1 MSRTASL
8 VFAIV
13 AGFSISALPAGV
25 RGDDHVEMSLPFFK
39 EPTHEI
45 VSIDQEAKTAIVTAK
60 PQGMMFFTGEGFG
73 VLLLPSSGRG
83 SFDTMVRVKVRTV
96 LNDGKLVVLFGDDAA
111 AAMREGPAVL
121 MRPFAGEFGGTQ
133 RPLPATTKQ
142 LRDLPDVITTKSPQ
156 AGSGLLGA
164 IEAARAAA
172 RRAQSMNNLKQIALA
187 FHNYSDVYNAFPP
200 AVIYGPDGKPWHSW
214 RVLLLP
220 FLEQAALYEQYD
232 FSEPWDSPKNIKLAE
247 TVLAVYR
254 DPAREGNDAFTDYG
268 AIVGE
273 NAIFRPDFV
282 KMKSADDFPAC
293 LTGNKTHFRDVTDG
307 TSNTIMFATLDP
319 SRKIPW
325 TKPEDI
331 VFDETFPGV
340 GKPAG
345 IGAIH
350 TGAGPNK
357 PVALV
362 GLTDG
367 SVRVIPGDLDTA
379 TITPFLTRN
388 GGEVVRNEA
397 LGENPRAAGG
407 RAQQPLVRIF
417 KTDDGSYAFSI
428 D

>member
-1 MSRTASL
+1 MPRTVL
-8 VFAIV
+8 VGFAIF
-13 AGFSISALPAGV
+13 AGLSVSVLPSHANGED
-25 RGDDHVEMSLPFFK
+25 RVEMSLPFFK

-45 VSIDQEAKTAIVTAK
+45 VSIDHEAKTSIVTAK
-60 PQGMMFFTGEGFG
+60 PQGMSFLTGEGFG

-96 LNDGKLVVLFGDDAA
+96 LNEGKLVVLFGDDAA
-111 AAMREGPAVL
+111 SAMREGPAVL

-142 LRDLPDVITTKSPQ
+142 LRELPDVLKTKSPQ

-172 RRAQSMNNLKQIALA
+172 RRTQSMNNLKQIALA
-187 FHNYSDVYNAFPP
+187 FHNYSDVHNAFPP

-254 DPAREGNDAFTDYG
+254 DPAREGNDAFTDYA

-293 LTGNKTHFRDVTDG
+293 LTGKKTHFRDVTDG

-331 VFDETFPGV
+331 VFDDTFPGV

-350 TGAGPNK
+350 KGAGPNT

-367 SVRVIPGDLDTA
+367 SVRAIPGDLDTA
-379 TITPFLTRN
+379 AITPFLTRN
-388 GGEVVRNEA
+388 GGEVVRHES
-397 LGENPRAAGG
+397 LGGAGSG
-407 RAQQPLVRIF
+407 GGNRAQPPMVRIF
-417 KTDDGSYAFSI
+417 KADDGTYAFSI

>member
-1 MSRTASL
+1 MSRTAFFICML
-8 VFAIV
+8 V
-13 AGFSISALPAGV
+13 AGCCISSLPASAQGED
-25 RGDDHVEMSLPFFK
+25 RVEMSLPFFK

-60 PQGMMFFTGEGFG
+60 PQGMSFLTGEGFG
-73 VLLLPSSGRG
+73 VLLISSSGRG
-83 SFDTMVRVKVRTV
+83 PFDTMVRVKVRTV
-96 LNDGKLVVLFGDDAA
+96 LNEGKLVVMFGDDAT

-121 MRPFAGEFGGTQ
+121 MRPFSGEFGGTQ
-133 RPLPATTKQ
+133 RPQPATTKQ
-142 LRDLPDVITTKSPQ
+142 LRDLPDAITTKNPQ

-172 RRAQSMNNLKQIALA
+172 RRTQSMNNLKQIAIA

-220 FLEQAALYEQYD
+220 FLEQGALYEQYD
-232 FSEPWDSPKNIKLAE
+232 FSEPWDSPKNITLAE

-254 DPAREGNDAFTDYG
+254 DPTREGNDAFTDYG

-282 KMKSADDFPAC
+282 KMKSPDDFPAC

-331 VFDETFPGV
+331 VFDENFPGV

-350 TGAGPNK
+350 TGADPNT

-367 SVRVIPGDLDTA
+367 SVRAIPGNLDTA

-388 GGEVVRNEA
+388 GGEVVKQES
-397 LGENPRAAGG
+397 LGGASGG
-407 RAQQPLVRIF
+407 GGNRVQPPMVRIF
-417 KTDDGSYAFSI
+417 KTDDGTYAFSI

>member
-1 MSRTASL
+1 MSRTAFFICML
-8 VFAIV
+8 V
-13 AGFSISALPAGV
+13 AGSSISSLPASAQGED
-25 RGDDHVEMSLPFFK
+25 RVEMSLPFFK

-45 VSIDQEAKTAIVTAK
+45 VSIDQEAKTAIVTPK
-60 PQGMMFFTGEGFG
+60 LQGMSFLTGEGFG
-73 VLLLPSSGRG
+73 VLLLPSSGSS

-142 LRDLPDVITTKSPQ
+142 LRDLPDVLKTKSPQ

-187 FHNYSDVYNAFPP
+187 FHNYSDVYRAFPP

-220 FLEQAALYEQYD
+220 FLEQVALYEQYD

-254 DPAREGNDAFTDYG
+254 DPAREGSDAFTDYG

-282 KMKSADDFPAC
+282 KMKSPDDFPAC
-293 LTGNKTHFRDVTDG
+293 LTSNKTHFRDVTDG

-331 VFDETFPGV
+331 VFDENFPGV

-345 IGAIH
+345 IGALH
-350 TGAGPNK
+350 RGAGPDT

-362 GLTDG
+362 SLADG
-367 SVRVIPGDLDTA
+367 SVRVIPGDLDAA

-388 GGEVVRNEA
+388 GGEVVRQET

-417 KTDDGSYAFSI
+417 KADDGSYAFSI

>member
-1 MSRTASL
+1 MSRTAFFICML
-8 VFAIV
+8 V
-13 AGFSISALPAGV
+13 AGSSISSLPAGAQGED
-25 RGDDHVEMSLPFFK
+25 RVEMSLPFFK

-45 VSIDQEAKTAIVTAK
+45 ISIDQEANTAIVSPK
-60 PQGMMFFTGEGFG
+60 LQGMSFLTGEGFG

-96 LNDGKLVVLFGDDAA
+96 LNEGKLVVLFGDDAA

-121 MRPFAGEFGGTQ
+121 MRPFAGEFGVTQ

-142 LRDLPDVITTKSPQ
+142 LRELPDVLKTKSPQ

-164 IEAARAAA
+164 IQAARAAA
-172 RRAQSMNNLKQIALA
+172 RRTQSMNNLKQIALA

-254 DPAREGNDAFTDYG
+254 DPAREGNDAYTDYA

-282 KMKSADDFPAC
+282 KMKSVDDFPAC
-293 LTGNKTHFRDVTDG
+293 LTGKKTHFRDVTDG

-350 TGAGPNK
+350 TGADPNT

-367 SVRVIPGDLDTA
+367 SVRSIPGDLDVA
-379 TITPFLTRN
+379 AIRPFLTRN
-388 GGEVVRNEA
+388 GGEVVRQET

-417 KTDDGSYAFSI
+417 KADDGTYAFSI